1 MSYKINTL
9 FIKIKTNIEDI
20 PIIDPVEIKH
30 NNYDLSKIFYLKNIK
45 LTNQNIDDIYNSK
58 TGFSNFNL
66 EQIAIENTKD
76 NIINKD
82 DDFSKENIGN
92 IFNKIF
98 YQGRKLVIENEN
110 YVIGSFEWN
119 KKLNKNYETKS
130 SMQKDYEF
138 STVVTLKLLQKEEIT
153 TSDKRNIK
161 CDNIY
166 DEIRKDT
173 RDIFVKK
180 TNKTK
185 KDNTELP
192 VAKPL
197 NGGKRKYKT
206 KKYRQLKKRTKKI
219 KKGGHHE
226 WIILTAIAL
235 SSKKRRKRKTIKK
248 IKK

>member
-30 NNYDLSKIFYLKNIK
+30 NNYDLSQIFYLKNIK
-45 LTNQNIDDIYNSK
+45 LTSKNIDDIYNSK

-76 NIINKD
+76 NIINND
-82 DDFSKENIGN
+82 DDFSKENIEN
-92 IFNKIF
+92 IFNKVF

-119 KKLNKNYETKS
+119 KKLNKNYETKT
-130 SMQKDYEF
+130 SMKKDYEF

-166 DEIRKDT
+166 DQIRKDT
-173 RDIFVKK
+173 RDIFGKK
-180 TNKTK
+180 TKSK
-185 KDNTELP
+185 KDNTEIP
-192 VAKPL
+192 IAKPL

-206 KKYRQLKKRTKKI
+206 KKFRQLKKRTKKI